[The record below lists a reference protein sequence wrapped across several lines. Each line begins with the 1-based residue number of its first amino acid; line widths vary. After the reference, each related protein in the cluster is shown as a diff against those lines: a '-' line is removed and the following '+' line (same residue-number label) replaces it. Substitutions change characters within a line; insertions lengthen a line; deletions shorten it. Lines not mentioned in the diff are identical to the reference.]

1 MQLHEE
7 KRFFRIGEV
16 SKIIGVEPYV
26 LRYWESEFPQIRPVR
41 ADTNQRTYQ
50 KRDLELILEI
60 KRLLYEEKLTIEGAR
75 QRLKQKKEKTAVADA
90 GLIEEVKTDLQEILK
105 ALS

>member
-26 LRYWESEFPQIRPVR
+26 LR
-41 ADTNQRTYQ
+41 
-50 KRDLELILEI
+50 
-60 KRLLYEEKLTIEGAR
+60 
-75 QRLKQKKEKTAVADA
+75 
-90 GLIEEVKTDLQEILK
+90 
-105 ALS
+105 